1 MNNYVTRAA
10 LGKVADHVQGKPSI
24 AETDPEIRA
33 AMETAVSTT
42 KKHWWKKRPQADIIL
57 SAHDRQILRT
67 VKKRAWYLDR
77 GCKCC
82 CLQVGLDGVVGLI
95 PVVGDL
101 IGVLLALH
109 LVKVACRADLP
120 NHIIAKML
128 VNVFIDFILGLTPI
142 AGDVMDVLYQ
152 CNWRNA
158 MILEEYLFLRRR
170 DEIRAEQGAA
180 GYGSTGSIFISKNDN
195 NDK

>member
-1 MNNYVTRAA
+1 MGILNSACMDGLHLLIFSRFTFRSLSFSPAFLIMNNYVTRAA

-82 CLQVGLDGVVGLI
+82 CLQVGLDGVVG
-95 PVVGDL
+95 
-101 IGVLLALH
+101 
-109 LVKVACRADLP
+109 
-120 NHIIAKML
+120 ML
-128 VNVFIDFILGLTPI
+128 MMMMAQPSS
-142 AGDVMDVLYQ
+142 
-152 CNWRNA
+152 CC
-158 MILEEYLFLRRR
+158 
-170 DEIRAEQGAA
+170 
-180 GYGSTGSIFISKNDN
+180 K
-195 NDK
+195 